1 MMSRPDFISKQII
14 LIESSKG
21 VKLKFKN
28 SNLTLINKED
38 NKTLLQH
45 SCHKIFM
52 IFIYGE
58 FTITSVLIKNLKKF
72 AIPIVFLSYSLR
84 PYLSIVPDNKGNFLL
99 RKKQYTFPNELELSK
114 HIVKNKIN
122 NQIYLMNSLRYKTSN
137 ETTLINKAKAIL
149 LNVDSAQNNQ
159 ELLGLEG
166 NVSKIFFEVYFKN
179 MSFKGRRPRCKDDI
193 YNLLLDIGYFYLFNF
208 IEANLELYGF
218 DTYCGFY
225 HKLFFQ
231 RKSLVCDL
239 VEPFRCVI
247 DKQLRKSYNLGQ
259 IDETDFYVK
268 NGQYYIKREF
278 NKKYSELFLKEILFN
293 KEEIFLYIQKY
304 YRCFMKEEKIKDYPV
319 FTMESD

>member
-1 MMSRPDFISKQII
+1 MSRPDFISKQIL

-38 NKTLLQH
+38 NKILLQH

-58 FTITSVLIKNLKKF
+58 FTITSVLIKNLKKY
-72 AIPIVFLSYSLR
+72 AIPIIFLSYSLR
-84 PYLSIVPDNKGNFLL
+84 PYLSILPNNKGNFLL
-99 RKKQYTFPNELELSK
+99 REKQYKCSNEFELSK
-114 HIVKNKIN
+114 SVVKNKVN

-137 ETTLINKAKAIL
+137 EKNLIDKAKNIYV
-149 LNVDSAQNNQ
+149 NIDSAKTNQ

-166 NVSKIFFEVYFKN
+166 NISKIFFEVYFKN

-225 HKLFFQ
+225 HKFFFQ

-239 VEPFRCVI
+239 VEPFRCII

-259 IDETDFYVK
+259 IDENDFYVK

-278 NKKYSELFLKEILFN
+278 NKKYSELFLKEILLN
-293 KEEIFLYIQKY
+293 KEEIFLYVQKY
-304 YRCFMKEEKIKDYPV
+304 YRCFMKNNEIKDYPV
-319 FTMESD
+319 FTLESD

>member
-1 MMSRPDFISKQII
+1 MMSRPDFISKQIL
-14 LIESSKG
+14 LIESSKD

-45 SCHKIFM
+45 PCHKIFM

-99 RKKQYTFPNELELSK
+99 RKKQYTFSNELELSK
-114 HIVKNKIN
+114 HMVKNKIN
-122 NQIYLMNSLRYKTSN
+122 NQIYLMNSLRYKTNN
-137 ETTLINKAKAIL
+137 ETTLINKAKIIL
-149 LNVDSAQNNQ
+149 LNIDSAQNNQ

-166 NVSKIFFEVYFKN
+166 NVSKIFFGVYFKN

-239 VEPFRCVI
+239 VEPFRCII

-259 IDETDFYVK
+259 IDENDFYVK

-293 KEEIFLYIQKY
+293 KEEIFLYVQKY

-319 FTMESD
+319 FTMEVD